1 MTTYTVDITEQAD
14 RDLRSIYL
22 HIAERLGAPENAK
35 GQLDRLEEAISKLD
49 QMPERYRR
57 YEKEPWRT
65 RNLRVMPVDNFVVF
79 YTFAEAPHTVTIIRV
94 MYGRRNIEHELDVP
108 GM

>member
-57 YEKEPWRT
+57 YEKSRGVRVTFVLCLWT
-65 RNLRVMPVDNFVVF
+65 ILSCFIHSLRRR
-79 YTFAEAPHTVTIIRV
+79 IRLRSSASCTAGATLS
-94 MYGRRNIEHELDVP
+94 MN
-108 GM
+108 